1 MTTDEIMALGG
12 QLVARNVRQL
22 QGLGSEAETRESY
35 VALQSAIEALQR
47 DLEHM
52 RIERDEQARQN
63 TLRKEILVTGNEM
76 VRELNAQIEALQ
88 ADAARYRWLRDHEC
102 NSLYLTRNDE
112 HAANYMTAKDWIR
125 EHQEDF
131 QDDDQAEVSR
141 MKETNTIWTLQIYP
155 HTPIGF
161 NLWHGSTP
169 DVAIDAAM
177 ALDKP

>member
-35 VALQSAIEALQR
+35 VALQSA
-47 DLEHM
+47 
-52 RIERDEQARQN
+52 
-63 TLRKEILVTGNEM
+63 
-76 VRELNAQIEALQ
+76 IEALQ

-141 MKETNTIWTLQIYP
+141 MEETNTIWTLQIYP

>member
-35 VALQSAIEALQR
+35 VALQSAIES
-47 DLEHM
+47 
-52 RIERDEQARQN
+52 
-63 TLRKEILVTGNEM
+63 
-76 VRELNAQIEALQ
+76 LQ

>member
-1 MTTDEIMALGG
+1 MTTDEIMALVDEYAWRHEYDQPNGTYYAKECKA
-12 QLVARNVRQL
+12 ARI
-22 QGLGSEAETRESY
+22 
-35 VALQSAIEALQR
+35 ALQSA
-47 DLEHM
+47 
-52 RIERDEQARQN
+52 
-63 TLRKEILVTGNEM
+63 
-76 VRELNAQIEALQ
+76 IEALQ
-88 ADAARYRWLRDHEC
+88 ADAARYRWLHDHEC

>member
-1 MTTDEIMALGG
+1 MTTDEIMALADEYSDAHLQMVTQGG
-12 QLVARNVRQL
+12 LDPLVFRD
-22 QGLGSEAETRESY
+22 S
-35 VALQSAIEALQR
+35 LQSA
-47 DLEHM
+47 
-52 RIERDEQARQN
+52 
-63 TLRKEILVTGNEM
+63 
-76 VRELNAQIEALQ
+76 IEALQ